1 MTCTSYVSGD
11 RHVAFGASWT
21 DQLDKINQGWRHERI
36 QGEAYS
42 NFVEK
47 FVGLIKKHQP
57 KALLHFEDFGVDNA
71 QALLDTYRD
80 QHPIFNDDV
89 QGTGAVTVSR
99 SSCDVRGVLR

>member
-1 MTCTSYVSGD
+1 V
-11 RHVAFGASWT
+11 
-21 DQLDKINQGWRHERI
+21 K
-36 QGEAYS
+36 
-42 NFVEK
+42 K
-47 FVGLIKKHQP
+47 FVDLIKKHQP

-99 SSCDVRGVLR
+99 KQGIFRGLLT